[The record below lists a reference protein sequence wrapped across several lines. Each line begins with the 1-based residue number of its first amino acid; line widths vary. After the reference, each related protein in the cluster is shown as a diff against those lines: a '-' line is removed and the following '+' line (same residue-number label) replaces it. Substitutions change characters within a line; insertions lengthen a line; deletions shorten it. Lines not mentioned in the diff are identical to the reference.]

1 MGEQRKWLHDPETA
15 PGEGAV
21 KTVETTTEDLKSCI
35 SLVDKAV
42 AGSARFGSSFKRSS
56 AVGEMLPN
64 SIAWYTE
71 IVCGEKGQ
79 LMWQTSLLSS
89 FKTLPQPIQPS
100 TTLCPDQSAAN
111 VMSTHGRH
119 AEVVSI
125 KGLLSFF
132 FIFQ

>member
-15 PGEGAV
+15 PAEGAV

-111 VMSTHGRH
+111 VEARPPTR
-119 AEVVSI
+119 
-125 KGLLSFF
+125 KG
-132 FIFQ
+132 